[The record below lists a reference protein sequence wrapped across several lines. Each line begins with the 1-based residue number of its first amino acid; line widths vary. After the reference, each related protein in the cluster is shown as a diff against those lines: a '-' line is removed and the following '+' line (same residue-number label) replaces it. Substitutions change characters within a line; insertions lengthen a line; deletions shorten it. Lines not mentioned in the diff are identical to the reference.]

1 MRGTARYRG
10 KEQNVYTLRAEGIYL
25 SNGSYI
31 TSVPM
36 LYYFQANVILLSSES
51 YITFPQKL
59 YYFSPKLIGATDE
72 GTIEPS

>member
-1 MRGTARYRG
+1 
-10 KEQNVYTLRAEGIYL
+10 
-25 SNGSYI
+25 
-31 TSVPM
+31 M

-59 YYFSPKLIGATDE
+59 YYFSPKPIGAADE